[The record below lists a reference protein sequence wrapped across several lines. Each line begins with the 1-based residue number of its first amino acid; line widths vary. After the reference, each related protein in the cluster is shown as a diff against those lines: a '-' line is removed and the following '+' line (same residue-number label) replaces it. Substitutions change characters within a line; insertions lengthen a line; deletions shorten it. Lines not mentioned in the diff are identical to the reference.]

1 MIIQTEPCQ
10 HCGSQ
15 QVEAPWTLCRDCR
28 RVYAKTLHRLRHDMM
43 LLQQVSLHAY
53 KLGEPG
59 AGGKPQ
65 GGAAPAPINLH
76 AQDMLDQTED
86 GLQDMW
92 NETGVESR
100 PRWQALLRDAP
111 RRLPD
116 LCRASR
122 SRHWLTWLI
131 HACERIEPL
140 IDRRPRTRRIIGVC
154 PECGR
159 EVLAAKGETLL
170 AAKGETLL
178 AAKGETLLLCKCGNP
193 INVAELREQSQAKAE
208 TIHLTKTPAGMS
220 QWLRENY
227 GYEVSRKV
235 IIMWIRRGKLPSSKP
250 VEDGYYEFSIREIVS
265 MAMAYSNR
273 Q

>member
-10 HCGSQ
+10 HCGNQ
-15 QVEAPWTLCRDCR
+15 QVEKPWTLCQDCR
-28 RVYAKTLHRLRHDMM
+28 RTYAKTLHQLCRNMQ
-43 LLQQVSLHAY
+43 LLQRVARHEY

-65 GGAAPAPINLH
+65 GGDAPAPINLH

-100 PRWQALLRDAP
+100 PRWQTLLRDAP

-122 SRHWLTWLI
+122 SGHWLTWLT

-140 IDRRPRTRRIIGVC
+140 IDRRPRSRRIVGMC

-159 EVLAAKGETLL
+159 EVLAAKGETLR
-170 AAKGETLL
+170 
-178 AAKGETLLLCKCGNP
+178 LCKCGAV
-193 INVAELREQSQAKAE
+193 IDVAELREQSRDKAE
-208 TIHLTKTPAGMS
+208 AIHLTKTPAGMS
-220 QWLRENY
+220 EWLRENY

-265 MAMAYSNR
+265 MAMAYSSR

>member
-15 QVEAPWTLCRDCR
+15 QVEQPWTLCRDCR
-28 RVYAKTLHRLRHDMM
+28 RAYARTLHRLRRDMM
-43 LLQQVSLHAY
+43 LLQQVSRHAY

-100 PRWQALLRDAP
+100 PRWQTLLRDAP

-122 SRHWLTWLI
+122 SGHWLTWLI
-131 HACERIEPL
+131 HTCERIEPL
-140 IDRRPRTRRIIGVC
+140 VDRRPRTRRIVGHC
-154 PECGR
+154 PTCDVEIT
-159 EVLAAKGETLL
+159 AAKGEQWRVCETCHTLVHIPEL
-170 AAKGETLL
+170 RAR
-178 AAKGETLLLCKCGNP
+178 
-193 INVAELREQSQAKAE
+193 VAEIVDRY
-208 TIHLTKTPAGMS
+208 HLTRTPAGLAE
-220 QWLRENY
+220 WLKNEH
-227 GYEVSRKV
+227 GVKVSRKQV
-235 IIMWIRRGKLPSSKP
+235 SNWINRGKLPSSKP
-250 VEDGYYEFSIREIVS
+250 VDDGYWEFNIREILAL
-265 MAMAYSNR
+265 AMGSSGRPA
-273 Q
+273 

>member
-28 RVYAKTLHRLRHDMM
+28 RQYAKTLHQLRRNMQ
-43 LLQQVSLHAY
+43 LLQRVARHEY

-100 PRWQALLRDAP
+100 PRWQTLLRDAP

-122 SRHWLTWLI
+122 SGHWLTWLT
-131 HACERIEPL
+131 HACERIEPHTQDNRRMPRMRTRG
-140 IDRRPRTRRIIGVC
+140 DRR
-154 PECGR
+154 EGR
-159 EVLAAKGETLL
+159 DAETLQMRGRHRRGR
-170 AAKGETLL
+170 AARAEPRQGR
-178 AAKGETLLLCKCGNP
+178 GNP
-193 INVAELREQSQAKAE
+193 S
-208 TIHLTKTPAGMS
+208 H
-220 QWLRENY
+220 
-227 GYEVSRKV
+227 
-235 IIMWIRRGKLPSSKP
+235 
-250 VEDGYYEFSIREIVS
+250 EDTCGHER
-265 MAMAYSNR
+265 MAA
-273 Q
+273 

>member
-10 HCGSQ
+10 HCGNQ
-15 QVEAPWTLCRDCR
+15 QVEKPWTLCQDCR
-28 RVYAKTLHRLRHDMM
+28 RTYAKTLHQLCRNMQ
-43 LLQQVSLHAY
+43 LLQRVARHEY

-100 PRWQALLRDAP
+100 PRWQTLLRDAP

-122 SRHWLTWLI
+122 SGHWLTWLI
-131 HACERIEPL
+131 HTCERIEPL

-159 EVLAAKGETLL
+159 EVMAAKGETLR
-170 AAKGETLL
+170 
-178 AAKGETLLLCKCGNP
+178 LCKCGNP
-193 INVAELREQSQAKAE
+193 VNVTELREQSRAKAE
-208 TIHLTKTPAGMS
+208 AMHLTKTPAGMS

-227 GYEVSRKV
+227 GYEVSRKT
-235 IIMWIRRGKLPSSKP
+235 ITDALRRGKLPGSKP
-250 VEDGYYEFSIREIVS
+250 VEGGYWEFSIREIVAF
-265 MAMAYSNR
+265 AMSKA
-273 Q
+273 

>member
-10 HCGSQ
+10 HCGNQ
-15 QVEAPWTLCRDCR
+15 QVEKPWTLCQDCR
-28 RVYAKTLHRLRHDMM
+28 RTYAKTLHQLCRNMQ
-43 LLQQVSLHAY
+43 LLQRVARHEY

-100 PRWQALLRDAP
+100 PRWQTLLRDAP

-122 SRHWLTWLI
+122 SGHWLTWLI
-131 HACERIEPL
+131 HTCERIEPL

-159 EVLAAKGETLL
+159 EVLAAKGETLR
-170 AAKGETLL
+170 
-178 AAKGETLLLCKCGNP
+178 LCKCGAV
-193 INVAELREQSQAKAE
+193 IDVAKLKAE
-208 TIHLTKTPAGMS
+208 AADTLNRYHKTLTPTGCS
-220 QWLRENY
+220 QWLRDDY
-227 GYEVSRKV
+227 GLDVPAMTVKN
-235 IIMWIRRGKLPSSKP
+235 WLRRGKLPSSKP
-250 VEDGYYEFSIREIVS
+250 VGDDGYYEFDIRETVS
-265 MAMAYSNR
+265 MAMAYSRR

>member
-53 KLGEPG
+53 KLGKPG

-122 SRHWLTWLI
+122 SGHWLTWLI

-159 EVLAAKGETLL
+159 EVLAAKGETLR
-170 AAKGETLL
+170 
-178 AAKGETLLLCKCGNP
+178 LCKCGAV
-193 INVAELREQSQAKAE
+193 IDVAKLKAE
-208 TIHLTKTPAGMS
+208 AADTLNRYHKTLTPTGCS
-220 QWLRENY
+220 QWLRDDY
-227 GYEVSRKV
+227 GLDVPAMTVKN
-235 IIMWIRRGKLPSSKP
+235 WLRRGKLPSSKP
-250 VEDGYYEFSIREIVS
+250 VGDDGYYEFDIRETVS
-265 MAMAYSNR
+265 MAMAYSR
-273 Q
+273 WQ

>member
-76 AQDMLDQTED
+76 AQDMLDQAED

-122 SRHWLTWLI
+122 SGHWLTWLT

-159 EVLAAKGETLL
+159 EVTAAKGETLR
-170 AAKGETLL
+170 
-178 AAKGETLLLCKCGNP
+178 LCKCGAV
-193 INVAELREQSQAKAE
+193 IDVAELREQSRDKAE
-208 TIHLTKTPAGMS
+208 AIHLTKTPAGMS
-220 QWLRENY
+220 EWLRENY

-265 MAMAYSNR
+265 MAMAYSSR